1 MDNVILGFDVNAQE
15 IPLSQIY
22 PAREVDK
29 DAKKRAKYKQIKS
42 SIDEVGIIEPLI
54 VFPQGRNQYIILDG
68 HIRYDIL
75 KHEEM
80 VSAPCLI
87 STENEGYTYN
97 KRVNRLTSIQEYKM
111 IRKAI
116 KSGVSQDRLAKAL
129 NLSIATVQKKQ
140 SILVNICPEA
150 IEVLK
155 NKQIGQKTFFLL
167 KKMKSVRQIEVAE
180 LMMSMNNFTYSY
192 CKALFIATSPDMLKE
207 GEVKKIDGTQVNPEK
222 MALMETE
229 LQQLEESYRMAEETY
244 GEDML
249 NFTVAQKYV
258 VKLLKNR
265 QIKKYL
271 NRHQND
277 IYLELQEIA
286 QVHLK

>member
-1 MDNVILGFDVNAQE
+1 
-15 IPLSQIY
+15 
-22 PAREVDK
+22 
-29 DAKKRAKYKQIKS
+29 
-42 SIDEVGIIEPLI
+42 
-54 VFPQGRNQYIILDG
+54 
-68 HIRYDIL
+68 
-75 KHEEM
+75 
-80 VSAPCLI
+80 
-87 STENEGYTYN
+87 
-97 KRVNRLTSIQEYKM
+97 
-111 IRKAI
+111 
-116 KSGVSQDRLAKAL
+116 
-129 NLSIATVQKKQ
+129 
-140 SILVNICPEA
+140 
-150 IEVLK
+150 
-155 NKQIGQKTFFLL
+155 
-167 KKMKSVRQIEVAE
+167 
-180 LMMSMNNFTYSY
+180 MSMNNFTYSY